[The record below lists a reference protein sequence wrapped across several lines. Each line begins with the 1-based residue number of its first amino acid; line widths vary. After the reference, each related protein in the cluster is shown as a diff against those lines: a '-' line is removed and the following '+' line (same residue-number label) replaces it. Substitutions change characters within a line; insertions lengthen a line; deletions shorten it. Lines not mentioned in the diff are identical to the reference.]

1 MLMRNIIITDGIN
14 TITSLNDLVF
24 DIQPIEILSSVTMA
38 SGREVRDV
46 IGYKDNLKLPLG
58 YLTLDQVNL
67 LRNMI
72 KNNNG
77 LLQISYPTPNGDV
90 TDWFIV
96 NQPTYT
102 SFGYNDEGVAIW
114 KGVTINCTQVE
125 VQR

>member
-1 MLMRNIIITDGIN
+1 MRMRNIIITDGIN

-102 SFGYNDEGVAIW
+102 SFSYNDEGVAIW

-125 VQR
+125 VQK

>member
-1 MLMRNIIITDGIN
+1 MRMRNIIITDGIN

-46 IGYKDNLKLPLG
+46 IGYKDNL
-58 YLTLDQVNL
+58 TLDQVNL

-102 SFGYNDEGVAIW
+102 SFGYDDEGVAIW

-125 VQR
+125 VQK

>member
-24 DIQPIEILSSVTMA
+24 DIKPIEIVSSVTMA

-46 IGYKDNLKLPLG
+46 IGYKDSLKLPLG
-58 YLTLDQVNL
+58 YLTLEQVNT
-67 LRNMI
+67 LRDMI
-72 KNNNG
+72 KNNSG

-102 SFGYNDEGVAIW
+102 SFGYNDDGVAIW

-125 VQR
+125 VQK